1 MLYNMKI
8 LLFGI
13 SNVGKTTIGKILS
26 KKLNYDF
33 DDIDDEIKRR
43 YGRIENFKLEY
54 IWDYERHKEKGKILK
69 EMVKK
74 YEDNVIIAV
83 SPIFYFRFFSS
94 LLKEKDVLIIELQ
107 DKPECV
113 LERIEDLDENENAY
127 RIEIIDEQERKYFL
141 SEIKKD
147 ITYYKRIYAK
157 IPYKFDMNG
166 QDAETI
172 AQRLVKYIKDI
183 KNGVEYVKDES
194 KDEMIMGFKVYK
206 GE

>member
-1 MLYNMKI
+1 MKI

-26 KKLNYDF
+26 KKLNCDF

-54 IWDYERHKEKGKILK
+54 PWDYERHKEKGRILK
-69 EMVKK
+69 EIIKK

-83 SPIFYFRFFSS
+83 SPIFYFRCFSS
-94 LLKEKDVLIIELQ
+94 LLKEKDALLIELQ

-113 LERIEDLDENENAY
+113 LERIEDLDENENPY
-127 RIEIIDEQERKYFL
+127 RIEIVNEQERKYFL

-147 ITYYKRIYAK
+147 ITYYKRVYAK

-166 QDAETI
+166 QDAETV
-172 AQRLVKYIKDI
+172 AKRLIKYIEDI
-183 KNGVEYVKDES
+183 KNGVEVIKDDAKDET
-194 KDEMIMGFKVYK
+194 IMGFEVYK